1 MNEYIL
7 YITKKG
13 DRWDT
18 LAYMFYNNC
27 FMQKPLINANKYIQL
42 TSVFNEGTE
51 ILIPVPENTD
61 TKDEN
66 LPIWKT
72 YVD

>member
-1 MNEYIL
+1 MTEYIL

-18 LAYMFYNNC
+18 LAHMFYNNC
-27 FMQKPLINANKYIQL
+27 FMQKPIINANRYIPL
-42 TSVFNEGTE
+42 TPVINEGTE
-51 ILIPVPENTD
+51 ILIPVPENTKTQD
-61 TKDEN
+61 KN
-66 LPIWKT
+66 LPIWKS